1 MMLTDLLCPLCYR
14 AASGVPKV
22 GTYDTLTVISFGPFE
37 VDLHAQELRR
47 MGVRLHLP
55 PQSFQILTMLLERP
69 GELIAREEFRSAL
82 WASDTFVDFE
92 HGLNAAINRLRE
104 TLGDDADNPRC
115 IETLPRRGYRFI
127 APVQTAA
134 SANLQAQTP
143 TATHSRWQMA
153 AAGCIALLLVAGTSY
168 LFWRQT
174 HKSVPPDRRV
184 MLAVLPF
191 ENLSGDPSQEFFS
204 DGMTHEMINW
214 LGRLDAQRLG
224 VIAATSAMKYKKSPK
239 RISEIGH
246 ELGADYVL
254 EGSVQGEGGR
264 VRITAQLI
272 AVKNQAHLWAESYD
286 RDRSDILLTQAD
298 IARAVTRQ
306 IRLTLT
312 PQAQQQ
318 FSMARRINPDAYLD
332 YLRGQVEAT
341 SFTFEG
347 MAREQAYYEQA
358 LQKDP
363 NFALAYAGLA
373 NCYLSYMITRRLPPG
388 EAAKRTKEFVTKALQ
403 LDENLG
409 EAYGVLAYTNWRYD
423 WDVQAADRNFQRAF
437 ELSPNSVRVHAH
449 HVNYLAWRGQ
459 RAEALAE
466 WAILRQL
473 DPVRLESEVHSG
485 HVYYQTR
492 DYRLML
498 EAMRNYA
505 ASNPRHWLGHNLLGV
520 AYQGTGQT
528 LLAIPEF
535 QKAVEYSD
543 NDSDPTASLAYAYA
557 RTGKRAEAEKI
568 LRDLLE
574 QSKTSYVSPY
584 MIATIYAGL
593 GNKDKAFG
601 YLEKAYDER
610 SADLSYFL
618 KADLRM
624 DTLRS
629 DRRFQ
634 DLTKRMGLP
643 L

>member
-1 MMLTDLLCPLCYR
+1 MPLAPNAVR
-14 AASGVPKV
+14 
-22 GTYDTLTVISFGPFE
+22 FGAFE
-37 VDLHAQELRR
+37 VDLHSGELRKN
-47 MGVRLHLP
+47 GVRFKLQEQPL
-55 PQSFQILTMLLERP
+55 QLLALLLESP
-69 GELIAREEFRSAL
+69 GEVVTREELQRKL
-82 WASDTFVDFE
+82 WSTDTFVDFE
-92 HGLNAAINRLRE
+92 HSLNAAVKRLRE
-104 TLGDDADNPRC
+104 ALGDSADNPRF
-115 IETLPRRGYRFI
+115 IETLPRHGYRFI
-127 APVQTAA
+127 APVQSTTAA
-134 SANLQAQTP
+134 NLPARISMPIRRQ
-143 TATHSRWQMA
+143 WLV
-153 AAGCIALLLVAGTSY
+153 AAGCITLALIAAGAYLL
-168 LFWRQT
+168 WRHTRTTVQ
-174 HKSVPPDRRV
+174 PDRRV

-191 ENLSGDPSQEFFS
+191 DSLSGDPSDELFS
-204 DGMTHEMINW
+204 DGMTREMINW

-224 VIAATSAMKYKKSPK
+224 VIAATSAMKYKNSPK
-239 RISEIGH
+239 KITEIGR
-246 ELGADYVL
+246 ELGVNYIL
-254 EGSVQGEGGR
+254 EGAVQRDASR

-272 AVKNQAHLWAESYD
+272 AVDSQAHLWAESYD
-286 RDRSDILLTQAD
+286 RDRSDVLLMQAD

-318 FSMARRINPDAYLD
+318 FSMAHRVNPDAYLE
-332 YLRGQVEAT
+332 YLRGQAEST
-341 SFTFEG
+341 NFTFEG
-347 MAREQAYYEQA
+347 MAREQSYYEQA
-358 LQKDP
+358 LHKDP

-373 NCYLSYMITRRLPPG
+373 NCYLSYMITRRLPPR
-388 EAAKRTKEFVTKALQ
+388 EAAKRIKEFVDKALQ

-437 ELSPNSVRVHAH
+437 ELNPSSIRVHSH

-466 WAILRQL
+466 WATLRQL

-492 DYRLML
+492 DYSLML
-498 EAMRNYA
+498 EAMRNYV
-505 ASNPRHWLGHNLLGV
+505 ASNPRHWLGRNLLGV
-520 AYQGTGQT
+520 AYEGSGQT

-535 QKAVEYSD
+535 QKAVEYSG

-557 RTGKRAEAEKI
+557 HTGKKADAEKI
-568 LRDLLE
+568 LSTLLD

-593 GNKDKAFG
+593 GNKDRAFE

-610 SADLSYFL
+610 SSDLSYFL

-629 DRRFQ
+629 DPRFKN
-634 DLTKRMGLP
+634 LTGRMGLP

>member
-1 MMLTDLLCPLCYR
+1 MHV
-14 AASGVPKV
+14 VPNAV
-22 GTYDTLTVISFGPFE
+22 RFGAFE
-37 VDLHAQELRR
+37 VDLYSGELRKN
-47 MGVRLHLP
+47 GVRIKLQEQPL
-55 PQSFQILTMLLERP
+55 QLLALLLESP
-69 GELIAREEFRSAL
+69 GEVVTREDLQRKL
-82 WASDTFVDFE
+82 WSTDTFVDFE
-92 HGLNAAINRLRE
+92 HSLNAAVKRLRE
-104 TLGDDADNPRC
+104 ALCDSADNPRF
-115 IETLPRRGYRFI
+115 IETLPRHGYRFI
-127 APVQTAA
+127 APVQSTIP
-134 SANLQAQTP
+134 ANLPARRS
-143 TATHSRWQMA
+143 TASRPRWLVA
-153 AAGCIALLLVAGTSY
+153 VGSITLLLIAAGAYLLWYWTDKTVE
-168 LFWRQT
+168 
-174 HKSVPPDRRV
+174 PDKRV

-191 ENLSGDPSQEFFS
+191 ENLSGDPSDELFS
-204 DGMTHEMINW
+204 DGMTREMINW
-214 LGRLDAQRLG
+214 LGRLDAHRLG
-224 VIAATSAMKYKKSPK
+224 VIAATSAMQYKNSPK
-239 RISEIGH
+239 KISEIGR
-246 ELGADYVL
+246 ELGVDYVL
-254 EGSVQGEGGR
+254 EGGVQRDASR

-272 AVKNQAHLWAESYD
+272 AVDNQAHLWAESYD
-286 RDRSDILLTQAD
+286 RDRSDVLLTQAD

-318 FSMARRINPDAYLD
+318 FSMARRVNPDAYLE
-332 YLRGQVEAT
+332 YLRGQAESAT
-341 SFTFEG
+341 FTFEG

-373 NCYLSYMITRRLPPG
+373 NCYLSYMITRRQPPG
-388 EAAKRTKEFVTKALQ
+388 EAAKRIKEFVAKALQ

-423 WDVQAADRNFQRAF
+423 WDVQAADRNFHRAF
-437 ELSPNSVRVHAH
+437 ELNPNSLRIHSH

-492 DYRLML
+492 DYSLML
-498 EAMRNYA
+498 EAMRNYV
-505 ASNPRHWLGHNLLGV
+505 ASNPHHWLGRNLLGV
-520 AYQGTGQT
+520 AYQGSRQT

-543 NDSDPTASLAYAYA
+543 NDSDPTASLAYAYT

-568 LRDLLE
+568 LRDLLD
-574 QSKTSYVSPY
+574 QSRTSYVSPY
-584 MIATIYAGL
+584 IIATIYAGL
-593 GNKDKAFG
+593 GNKDRAFE

-610 SADLSYFL
+610 SSDLSYFL

-629 DRRFQ
+629 DQRFQ
-634 DLTKRMGLP
+634 NLAKRMGLP
-643 L
+643 PYA